1 MVEEMLFFMVFI
13 TMLSLQ
19 RENRFTS
26 LDECSKA
33 VTCKHKG
40 SDLYRSL
47 QHFFLSPGVFF
58 FFSKRS
64 TNKKPSTEEL
74 ESISCYLGL
83 KCQITLVRL
92 LAIASHRFLTVYVQV
107 VELLA
112 DVFNHLSWMLS
123 PLPFVQVSAKGT

>member
-1 MVEEMLFFMVFI
+1 MNAARQLHVNIRGVIYIEVFSIFFY
-13 TMLSLQ
+13 LL
-19 RENRFTS
+19 E
-26 LDECSKA
+26 
-33 VTCKHKG
+33 
-40 SDLYRSL
+40 
-47 QHFFLSPGVFF
+47 FF